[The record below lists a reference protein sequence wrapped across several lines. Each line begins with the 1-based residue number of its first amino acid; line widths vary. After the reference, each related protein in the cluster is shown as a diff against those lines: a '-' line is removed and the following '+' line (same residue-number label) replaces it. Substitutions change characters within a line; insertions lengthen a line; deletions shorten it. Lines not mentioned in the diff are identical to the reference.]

1 MFLSAFDIDLLLNP
15 DSIICNLGA
24 INHAVSS
31 DLIYVYIT
39 PYYSKP
45 FALLGWWGN
54 WWKTRTFDKKKIRTN
69 VNSNG
74 VQTGSIITIRQ
85 LASLARQKS
94 YNKIRLHKSN
104 VSDAI
109 SWWEY
114 ADFLANPVDRIGFL
128 LGVTDD
134 KTGLLHPQSGD

>member
-45 FALLGWWGN
+45 FALLG
-54 WWKTRTFDKKKIRTN
+54 
-69 VNSNG
+69 
-74 VQTGSIITIRQ
+74 
-85 LASLARQKS
+85 
-94 YNKIRLHKSN
+94 
-104 VSDAI
+104 
-109 SWWEY
+109 
-114 ADFLANPVDRIGFL
+114 
-128 LGVTDD
+128 
-134 KTGLLHPQSGD
+134 

>member
-1 MFLSAFDIDLLLNP
+1 
-15 DSIICNLGA
+15 
-24 INHAVSS
+24 
-31 DLIYVYIT
+31 
-39 PYYSKP
+39 
-45 FALLGWWGN
+45 
-54 WWKTRTFDKKKIRTN
+54 